1 MTAIRHTTA
10 SNLAKYQNITLE
22 NIMATLIGEAM
33 GFHFGKPKRVEDKA
47 LAVVLPILRDGKF
60 ERDYLVYSETD
71 GVTATDSGMID
82 KVNLKNNTDQKVFVR
97 SGTVFAGKG
106 TQSRTITRSAI
117 LFPGKEV
124 ALDARCV
131 HASHGIRGGAE
142 FGNYGTISLDVEKS
156 VYTAGF
162 TPQSQ
167 STYWNAVSSSNMAKS
182 MCFVGTDISSASDEM
197 SIHLNSFADIG
208 ESFLHSG
215 PESMFGRAQG
225 SAHTPGMRP
234 PLRGVAHGVRASA
247 RASRSSGPRRSGAA
261 SPPFAPPRP
270 QTTTSSAPPRDSY
283 VANDTI
289 FTANLD
295 DILTKVKLHDNQVGI
310 SLITDRGVETIELFE
325 VHQSWASLH
334 KDSVK
339 RMGTE
344 LIKEEKEDVFEYKPE
359 KAIEQVT
366 RVLGQDFDAN
376 VIYEHKADGADRVVI
391 TGLTSASHIG
401 EAVELGGKLI
411 HLSLLKRAA

>member
-1 MTAIRHTTA
+1 MAPIRRTSTSA
-10 SNLAKYQNITLE
+10 LTKYQAVNLD
-22 NIMATLIGEAM
+22 NIMDTLIGQAM

-47 LAVVLPILRDGKF
+47 LAVILPILRDG
-60 ERDYLVYSETD
+60 EIGRDYLTYPETD
-71 GVTATDSGMID
+71 GVTAIDSGMIN

-131 HASHGIRGGAE
+131 HASHGIRGGAN
-142 FGNYGTISLDVEKS
+142 FGYHGTISLDVERG
-156 VYTAGF
+156 VYGAGY
-162 TPQSQ
+162 TPLDQT
-167 STYWNAVSSSNMAKS
+167 TYWNMVSTSNMMKSTCFVADAGLGAFTMEKAGLEPAEPIRGGGLDSLRARLESAQPRPRFTTSSS
-182 MCFVGTDISSASDEM
+182 
-197 SIHLNSFADIG
+197 
-208 ESFLHSG
+208 G
-215 PESMFGRAQG
+215 PMRAG
-225 SAHTPGMRP
+225 GI
-234 PLRGVAHGVRASA
+234 RGSA
-247 RASRSSGPRRSGAA
+247 RASAG
-261 SPPFAPPRP
+261 SPPFAPPLIR
-270 QTTTSSAPPRDSY
+270 TATAAPPRDSY

-295 DILTKVKLHDNQVGI
+295 DILSKVKLHDDQVGI

-325 VHQSWASLH
+325 VHQSWAALH

-344 LIKEEKEDVFEYKPE
+344 LIKEEQEDVFEYKPE

-366 RVLGQDFDAN
+366 RVLAQSFDAN
-376 VIYEHKADGADRVVI
+376 VIFEHKADGNDRVVI

>member
-1 MTAIRHTTA
+1 MTAIRRTSA
-10 SNLAKYQNITLE
+10 SNLAKYQSITLE

-60 ERDYLVYSETD
+60 ERDYLVYSETE
-71 GVTATDSGMID
+71 GVIATDSGMIN
-82 KVNLKNNTDQKVFVR
+82 KVNLKNNTDKKVFVR

-117 LFPGKEV
+117 LFPGKEI

-131 HASHGIRGGAE
+131 HASHGIRTGSE
-142 FGNYGTISLDVEKS
+142 FSNYGTISIDVEKS
-156 VYTAGF
+156 VMGVGYT
-162 TPQSQ
+162 PLDQ
-167 STYWNAVSSSNMAKS
+167 STYWSAVNTSNMMKS
-182 MCFVGTDISSASDEM
+182 MCFVSTDDSSLSGEGTASLDFLEQPIRSSARPSFSSGIHAPVRG
-197 SIHLNSFADIG
+197 SIGGA
-208 ESFLHSG
+208 
-215 PESMFGRAQG
+215 
-225 SAHTPGMRP
+225 
-234 PLRGVAHGVRASA
+234 RGA
-247 RASRSSGPRRSGAA
+247 RSSSPSRRAG
-261 SPPFAPPRP
+261 SPPFAPARHR
-270 QTTTSSAPPRDSY
+270 TTTTATPPRDSY
-283 VANDTI
+283 VANDTV

-295 DILTKVKLHDNQVGI
+295 DILTKVKLHDDQVGI

-325 VHQSWASLH
+325 VHQSWAALH

>member
-1 MTAIRHTTA
+1 MTAIRRTSA
-10 SNLAKYQNITLE
+10 SNLVKYQAITLD
-22 NIMATLIGEAM
+22 NIMDTLVGQAM

-47 LAVVLPILRDGKF
+47 LAVVLPILRDG
-60 ERDYLVYSETD
+60 EIGRDYLTYSETD
-71 GVTATDSGMID
+71 GVIATDSGMIN
-82 KVNLKNNTDQKVFVR
+82 KVNLKNNTDKKVFVR

-117 LFPGKEV
+117 LFPGKEIG
-124 ALDARCV
+124 LDARCV
-131 HASHGIRGGAE
+131 HASHGIRTGSGFE
-142 FGNYGTISLDVEKS
+142 NYGTISLDVERS
-156 VYTAGF
+156 VYGAGF

-167 STYWNAVSSSNMAKS
+167 QNYWNAVNVSNTLKAAYWGDNPEADSIGMFSLMEQSEPIGGGSSSLRDRLSNINPS
-182 MCFVGTDISSASDEM
+182 
-197 SIHLNSFADIG
+197 
-208 ESFLHSG
+208 
-215 PESMFGRAQG
+215 PR
-225 SAHTPGMRP
+225 MRSRVP
-234 PLRGVAHGVRASA
+234 
-247 RASRSSGPRRSGAA
+247 SRSSGPRASAA
-261 SPPFAPPRP
+261 PPFAFGRA
-270 QTTTSSAPPRDSY
+270 QGASSIPGQHVNVNRQAPPRDSY
-283 VANDTI
+283 VANDTV

-325 VHQSWASLH
+325 VHQSWAALH

-376 VIYEHKADGADRVVI
+376 VIYEHKADGEDRVVI

>member
-1 MTAIRHTTA
+1 MTAIRHTSA
-10 SNLAKYQNITLE
+10 SKLAKYQNITLE

-162 TPQSQ
+162 APQDQ

-182 MCFVGTDISSASDEM
+182 MCFVGVASFSDDTTVSVTDSCDAS
-197 SIHLNSFADIG
+197 
-208 ESFLHSG
+208 ESFLRGG

-225 SAHTPGMRP
+225 SAHIPGTRP
-234 PLRGVAHGVRASA
+234 SFRVGGVTASA
-247 RASRSSGPRRSGAA
+247 GAA
-261 SPPFAPPRP
+261 HRAR
-270 QTTTSSAPPRDSY
+270 TTTTATPPRDSY

-376 VIYEHKADGADRVVI
+376 VIYEHKAEGADRVVI

>member
-1 MTAIRHTTA
+1 MTAIRRTST
-10 SNLAKYQNITLE
+10 SSLAKYQAITLD
-22 NIMATLIGEAM
+22 NIMETLAGQAM
-33 GFHFGKPKRVEDKA
+33 GFHFGKPKRIDDKA
-47 LAVVLPILRDGKF
+47 LAVVLPILRDG
-60 ERDYLVYSETD
+60 EIGRDYLTYSETD
-71 GVTATDSGMID
+71 GVIATDSGIIN
-82 KVNLKNNTDQKVFVR
+82 KVNLKNNTDKKVFVR

-124 ALDARCV
+124 GLDARCV
-131 HASHGIRGGAE
+131 HASHGIHTGST
-142 FGNYGTISLDVEKS
+142 FGNHGTISLDIERS
-156 VYTAGF
+156 VYSAGF
-162 TPQSQ
+162 APKDQ
-167 STYWNAVSSSNMAKS
+167 STYWSAVNLSNAAKS
-182 MCFVGTDISSASDEM
+182 MCFMGVDTSSLADET
-197 SIHLNSFADIG
+197 IVSFASSVADAG
-208 ESFLHSG
+208 EPVMDFIMDR
-215 PESMFGRAQG
+215 PQG
-225 SAHTPGMRP
+225 SAHIPRMGP
-234 PLRGVAHGVRASA
+234 SLRGGMHSGVRASA
-247 RASRSSGPRRSGAA
+247 GPARRAG
-261 SPPFAPPRP
+261 SPPFAPTRGR
-270 QTTTSSAPPRDSY
+270 TESAAPPRDSY
-283 VANDTI
+283 VANDAV

-295 DILTKVKLHDNQVGI
+295 DILSKVKLHDGQVGI

-325 VHQSWASLH
+325 VHQSWAALH

-366 RVLGQDFDAN
+366 RILAMNYDAN